1 MHHRT
6 ATILIL
12 VLITSAAASVFL
24 IQDIAGTELSVVI
37 TDSMDG
43 DPTGYS
49 IQSIPRGSL
58 IAVSTSVSELQIGD
72 VVGYHTPVID
82 GVVYHRVVSID
93 QDTITV
99 KGDNLDLEETI
110 RMQDVE
116 GKVLFVNEPLGH
128 IVSFVKDNQILII
141 LIVLGAYLLF
151 NEVPSS
157 NRGQES
163 EEK

>member
-6 ATILIL
+6 VTILIL
-12 VLITSAAASVFL
+12 VLITSTAASLFL

-58 IAVSTSVSELQIGD
+58 IVVSTSVSELQIGD

-151 NEVPSS
+151 NEVPSF

>member
-6 ATILIL
+6 VTILIL
-12 VLITSAAASVFL
+12 VLITSTAASVFL

-49 IQSIPRGSL
+49 IQCIPRGSL

-141 LIVLGAYLLF
+141 LIVLGTYLLF
-151 NEVPSS
+151 NEVPSF